1 MASYVYKAGE
11 YFCCFIEGDSL
22 STPSQDVFSTCTDQ
36 DEHEITEQVGF
47 VVKETESFTTQAEGT
62 YLDNLLSFLHVKW
75 TVF

>member
-1 MASYVYKAGE
+1 MCIKLE

-62 YLDNLLSFLHVKW
+62 YLYNLLSFFKSEQC
-75 TVF
+75 FSPNR